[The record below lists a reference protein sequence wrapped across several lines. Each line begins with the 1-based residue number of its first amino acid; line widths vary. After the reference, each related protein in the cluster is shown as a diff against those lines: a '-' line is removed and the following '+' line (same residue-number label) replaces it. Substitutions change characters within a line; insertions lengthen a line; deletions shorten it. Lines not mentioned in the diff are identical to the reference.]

1 MNEFIGSNINERK
14 KEKGMTSQGDPN
26 YKTKK
31 KRGYGKIDKYC
42 GLNWIE
48 PWY

>member
-1 MNEFIGSNINERK
+1 MNEFNSSSINERKK

-31 KRGYGKIDKYC
+31 KREYGKIDK
-42 GLNWIE
+42 
-48 PWY
+48 